1 MRVGVDVCA
10 GVGAEAEGVSE
21 TRVLRCFRADGRGEE
36 FEGGVEDG

>member
-21 TRVLRCFRADGRGEE
+21 TRVLRCFRADERGEE